1 MHRKAL
7 AASDEEDSDQGLLM
21 MSTAPAVEVG
31 DEVLAV
37 AVVPVVMAAVGVE
50 EVVLD
55 RETLL
60 RVRVI
65 PITYPT
71 SVTMA

>member
-1 MHRKAL
+1 MHRKAP

-37 AVVPVVMAAVGVE
+37 VLVVMAAMGVE

-65 PITYPT
+65 PITCPT